1 MRPWRLHDLRR
12 SVATGLQRLGVRLE
26 VIEAVL
32 GHVSG
37 SRAGIV
43 GVYQRHAFEAEAR
56 DALALW
62 GEHITRLLDPTPA
75 KVMAMRRRRA

>member
-1 MRPWRLHDLRR
+1 MPPWRLHDLRR

-37 SRAGIV
+37 RAGIV
-43 GVYQRHAFEAEAR
+43 GVYQRHR
-56 DALALW
+56 S
-62 GEHITRLLDPTPA
+62 
-75 KVMAMRRRRA
+75 MQRRARRWRCGAST

>member
-1 MRPWRLHDLRR
+1 M
-12 SVATGLQRLGVRLE
+12 QRLGVRLE

-43 GVYQRHAFEAEAR
+43 GVYQKYEFAKEAR
-56 DALALW
+56 EALDLW
-62 GEHITRLLDPTPA
+62 GEHVQRLLDPAPA
-75 KVMAMRRRRA
+75 KVVPMQRRAS